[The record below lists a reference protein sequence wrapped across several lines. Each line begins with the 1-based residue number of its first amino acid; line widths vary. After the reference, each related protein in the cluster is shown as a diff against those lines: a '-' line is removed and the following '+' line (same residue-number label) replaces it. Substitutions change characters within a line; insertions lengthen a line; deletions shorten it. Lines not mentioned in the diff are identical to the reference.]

1 MITVRSGWTPI
12 REAMALRDA
21 MDRMWDD
28 RMARLAARE
37 EGVAEVITPPVDAWE
52 DGDAVVI
59 ELAVPG
65 ADPAKVDVR
74 YEKDRLIVSGE
85 IAPRDPEKQWVM
97 HERARGTFLR
107 EFTLRTPV
115 EADKAEA
122 HFANGVLTL
131 TLPKAESVKPRKIA
145 VQAG

>member
-12 REAMALRDA
+12 REAVALREA
-21 MDRMWDD
+21 MDRMWED
-28 RMARLAARE
+28 RVARLARE
-37 EGVAEVITPPVDAWE
+37 EGAADVITPPADAWE

-74 YEKDRLIVSGE
+74 YENDRLVVSGE
-85 IAPRDPEKQWVM
+85 IAPRDPEKQWVI
-97 HERARGTFLR
+97 HERARGPFLR

-122 HFANGVLTL
+122 HFAQGVLTL

-145 VQAG
+145 VQSA

>member
-1 MITVRSGWTPI
+1 MITVRSGWSPV
-12 REAMALRDA
+12 REAMALREA
-21 MDRMWDD
+21 MDRLWDD
-28 RMARLAARE
+28 RMSRLARD
-37 EGVAEVITPPVDAWE
+37 EGAADVITPPVDAWE

-74 YEKDRLIVSGE
+74 YEQDRLIVSGE
-85 IAPRDPEKQWVM
+85 IAPRDPEKQWVI

-107 EFTLRTPV
+107 EFTLRAAG

-122 HFANGVLTL
+122 HFVNGVLTL

-145 VQAG
+145 VQSA

>member
-1 MITVRSGWTPI
+1 MITVRSGWSPV
-12 REAMALRDA
+12 REAMALREA

-37 EGVAEVITPPVDAWE
+37 ETADVITPPVDAWE
-52 DGDAVVI
+52 SDDAVVI
-59 ELAVPG
+59 EMAVPG

-74 YEKDRLIVSGE
+74 YEQDRLIVSGE
-85 IAPRDPEKQWVM
+85 IGPRDPEKQWVI

-122 HFANGVLTL
+122 HFVNGVLTL
-131 TLPKAESVKPRKIA
+131 TLPKAESVKPRKIT
-145 VQAG
+145 VQSA

>member
-12 REAMALRDA
+12 REAVALREA
-21 MDRMWDD
+21 MDRMWED
-28 RMARLAARE
+28 RVARLARE
-37 EGVAEVITPPVDAWE
+37 EGAADVITPPVDAWE
-52 DGDAVVI
+52 DSDAVVI

-74 YEKDRLIVSGE
+74 YENDRLVVSGE
-85 IAPRDPEKQWVM
+85 IASRDPEKQWVI
-97 HERARGTFLR
+97 HERARGPFLR

-122 HFANGVLTL
+122 HFVNGVLTL

-145 VQAG
+145 VQSA